1 VPAPRFLIDE
11 NLSVKLPEV
20 VHDAGYEAA
29 HVNHLGL
36 GSAKDWTVLET
47 IREGDWTLVTN
58 NAMEFRDR
66 YAREALHGGLVLL
79 IPNVRRTQQIELFR
93 VALDEVD
100 RDPDL
105 VNTAIEVDYDGN
117 DIVTRRYRWPE

>member
-1 VPAPRFLIDE
+1 MPAPRFLIDE

-20 VHDAGYEAA
+20 AHEAGFEAT

-36 GSAKDWTVLET
+36 RTRKDWTLLET
-47 IREGDWTLVTN
+47 IREGNWTLVTN

-66 YAREALHGGLVLL
+66 YAREAAHAGLVLL
-79 IPNVRRTQQIELFR
+79 VPNVRRAKQVELFDAGLAE
-93 VALDEVD
+93 VA

-105 VNTAIEVDYDGN
+105 INAVVEVDYDNGE
-117 DIVTRRYRWPE
+117 IVVRRYEWPE